1 MRLLYKKSKRIL
13 YIFLALTIVLCPL
26 FHSQTVH
33 AEKSGKNAYLAVYF
47 DEATC
52 SYKYRAVVSGKML
65 EYSHV
70 ASLLPEGKLKSNEKS
85 SKWYVH
91 GLQMA
96 VKESDKR
103 ECVSNVKVQDSGYIS
118 IAAKQGDKAISD
130 YDKIDSI
137 TEKDCLPLTFPALGC
152 TYTERDLQR
161 CNDVINTLCS
171 DFNSALLYIND
182 GNTYIDQD
190 YFHQMVIALISTQSG
205 GILTNGYGHKY
216 KIEWSE
222 SNDEMHGYAKLC
234 TITGV
239 SDSYKSGSQTFVYKI
254 KKGYIGSDAYGET
267 MENGQKNK
275 VYIVDDDL
283 RKSVCD
289 TYWITWEHLYL
300 EGEMLYAEGITYGTK
315 NDLYEESSLLNTVQ
329 KGLNN
334 FKSSFIGDL
343 SIHSALELVY
353 NDGVYGSNAYVF
365 GIYKQSTNDIVF
377 TIYLAFAAIMVSLL
391 SVSIIKLINEH
402 QTLATYNS
410 MNRASILK
418 DVKSMIM
425 CLFSIAFSWQI
436 FKLLF
441 MINFYFVKIWAAF
454 LYENYSF
461 VYYNGT
467 VAANGLIEIAMV
479 IVWIYIDVLYI
490 MRSIFVPILM
500 AASPIFIYLYTLG
513 GNFQRITVA
522 WFKELLGT
530 VFMQSIHA
538 FVLTFVLM
546 IAQDTSGITQVVVWA
561 CVIPL
566 TKMFRDMCGL
576 GGKELFAAAKGLS
589 AGAVTGAGAL
599 AEAGGAALGGTIGA
613 GMGIAGGLAGTG
625 MDMSAKAAGYSTN
638 FSGKMANLGQNIGSA
653 AGKMVGGFG
662 KVGIGAGGL
671 IASGGEDGAGVM
683 ASGISSI
690 GNSAAQAGRAVG
702 GMTSN
707 IGHKTASAPYSQQAS
722 NHARQLDDSIN
733 KEFGHQARDVS
744 LSNGE
749 QGLNASYTGPDVLK
763 GLADLQT
770 TPIDNKSA
778 SIRAQ
783 WDTGMSNAEIRD
795 TYKANNLGNK
805 SYESLK
811 SADHVF
817 AKMAND
823 IQMYNDMQ
831 KNSSAYSER
840 EQNKIAANYAAAQN
854 FAGVSN
860 LRFGDSGSKVV
871 GSGKDATT
879 VKTRTIV
886 GGGEAEI

>member
-1 MRLLYKKSKRIL
+1 MRLLHKKSKRIL
-13 YIFLALTIVLCPL
+13 CTFLALAIILCPL
-26 FHSQTVH
+26 FSPQTVY

-52 SYKYRAVVSGKML
+52 SYKYRAVVSGQML
-65 EYSHV
+65 EYSRV
-70 ASLLPEGKLKSNEKS
+70 ASMLPEGKLKSGKDS
-85 SKWYVH
+85 KKWYVH

-118 IAAKQGDKAISD
+118 ISAKKGSKAISD
-130 YDKIDSI
+130 YDKISAI

-161 CNDVINTLCS
+161 CNDVINTLCT
-171 DFNSALLYIND
+171 DFNNALLYIND
-182 GNTYIDQD
+182 GNTYVDQD
-190 YFHQMVIALISTQSG
+190 YFHKMVLALISTQDG
-205 GILTNGYGHKY
+205 GVLTNGYGHQY

-222 SNDEMHGYAKLC
+222 ADDEMHGYAKLC

-239 SDSYKSGSQTFVYKI
+239 SDAYKSGSQTFVYKI
-254 KKGYIGSDAYGET
+254 KKGYIGDDAYGET

-275 VYIVDDDL
+275 VYIVDDEL

-300 EGEMLYAEGITYGTK
+300 EGEMLYAEGVTYGNK
-315 NDLYEESSLLNTVQ
+315 NDLYEDSSLGNTIQ

-334 FKSSFIGDL
+334 FKTSFIGSL
-343 SIHSALELVY
+343 SIRSALELVY

-365 GIYKQSTNDIVF
+365 GIYKQSTNNIVF

-391 SVSIIKLINEH
+391 SISVIRMINEQ
-402 QTLATYNS
+402 QTIATYNS
-410 MNRASILK
+410 ASRANLLQ
-418 DVKSMIM
+418 DVKNMIM
-425 CLFSIAFSWQI
+425 CLFAIAFSWQI

-461 VYYNGT
+461 VYYNST
-467 VAANGLIEIAMV
+467 AAANGLIEIAMV
-479 IVWIYIDVLYI
+479 VVWLYIDVLYI

-500 AASPIFIYLYTLG
+500 ASSPIFIYLYTLG
-513 GNFQRITVA
+513 GKFQRITVA
-522 WFKELLGT
+522 WFKELLGAI
-530 VFMQSIHA
+530 FMQSIHA

-599 AEAGGAALGGTIGA
+599 AEAGGAALGGAVGA
-613 GMGIAGGLAGTG
+613 GLGVAGGLVGSGVDALTNI
-625 MDMSAKAAGYSTN
+625 AGYNTN
-638 FSGKMANLGQNIGSA
+638 FSGKLANLGQGISSA
-653 AGKMVGGFG
+653 AGQAIG
-662 KVGIGAGGL
+662 GIGKAGIGFGGL

-683 ASGISSI
+683 ANGFSGI
-690 GNSAAQAGRAVG
+690 GRGAAQAGNTVG

-707 IGHKTASAPYSQQAS
+707 IGRKISSAPYSQQAS
-722 NHARQLDDSIN
+722 NHARKLDDSIN
-733 KEFGHQARDVS
+733 KEFGHQASAVS
-744 LSNGE
+744 LSKGE
-749 QGLNASYTGPDVLK
+749 NGLNASYMGPDVLK

-770 TPIDNKSA
+770 TPIDDKSA
-778 SIRAQ
+778 SVRAQ
-783 WDTGMSNAEIRD
+783 WDTGMSNTEIKNM
-795 TYKANNLGNK
+795 YQKEHLGEK
-805 SYESLK
+805 KYENLK

-817 AKMAND
+817 AKMATD
-823 IQMYNDMQ
+823 IKMYNEMQ
-831 KNSSAYSER
+831 EHPSHFGER
-840 EQNKIAANYAAAQN
+840 ERKMISENYAAAQN

-860 LRFGDSGSKVV
+860 LRLDYGSKVV
-871 GSGKDATT
+871 GSEQNATT
-879 VKTRTIV
+879 VKTRMIV
-886 GGGEAEI
+886 GGGEAGM